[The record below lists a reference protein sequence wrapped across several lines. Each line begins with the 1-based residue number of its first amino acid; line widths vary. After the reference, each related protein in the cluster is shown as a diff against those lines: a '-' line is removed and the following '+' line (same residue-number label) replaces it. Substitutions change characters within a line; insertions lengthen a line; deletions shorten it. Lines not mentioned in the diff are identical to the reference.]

1 MAGWNRRATTQVED
15 DATKAARRR
24 VRPTSRGWLGRG
36 RGEAVAVDAPS
47 QWRGTTVQ
55 VCGLWPW
62 TAGAGVP
69 MVGVPM
75 GRHQITG
82 ATICCDVISWFQRA
96 KLIGNPSGFLLSEPA
111 RGKSTA
117 ARRMATGLAGFGT
130 LPMVLGDLKPDYVDM
145 VKSLGGQVVELGHG
159 RGFLNVLDPGE
170 AEAAADRL
178 TGSKRKQVLDEL
190 HFRRVQI
197 TEALITVQRSTP
209 PTDGE
214 DLLINQAMRL
224 LADRHKGVPVLGDLL
239 HLIRDAPPELR
250 QVALDRGSDE
260 RYKDAT
266 GDLEISLMGLIGGG
280 RLGST
285 FSEQT
290 STPLRRDRPVVY
302 DISSISDSETDLQ
315 AAALL
320 ACWSSGFATV
330 NIANLL
336 ADAGLEPRRHYLLI
350 LDELWRALRAGRGL
364 VDKIDALSRLN
375 RTVGVGQLQI
385 SHTMSDLEAIPSKED
400 RKKAAGLVERAGLV
414 MLGGL
419 APREMPLLA
428 QARKLSQRE
437 QDLLVSWGD
446 PGAWDARNNREEAA
460 PGVGKFMIKVGQRPG
475 IPINITLTEAERA
488 IHDTNKR
495 WHDRSRINL
504 ADMEEQ
510 AVPL

>member
-1 MAGWNRRATTQVED
+1 MSGWQRRTTTQND
-15 DATKAARRR
+15 DEATKQMRRF
-24 VRPTSRGWLGRG
+24 RPPARGWLGRG
-36 RGEAVAVDAPS
+36 RGSTTAVDAPS

-62 TAGAGVP
+62 TSGAGVP

-75 GRHQITG
+75 GRHQFTG

-111 RGKSTA
+111 RGKSTV
-117 ARRMATGLAGFGT
+117 ARRMAVGLAGFGT
-130 LPMVLGDLKPDYVDM
+130 LPMILGDLKPDYVDM
-145 VKSLGGQVVELGHG
+145 VRSLDGQVVELGHG
-159 RGFLNVLDPGE
+159 RGYLNVLDPGE
-170 AEAAADRL
+170 AEAAAERL
-178 TGSKRKQVLDEL
+178 TGQLRKQVLDEL

-209 PTDGE
+209 PTDAE

-224 LADRHKGVPVLGDLL
+224 LAERHHGVPVLGDLL
-239 HLIRDAPPELR
+239 QLIREAPPELR
-250 QVALDRGSDE
+250 QVALDRGDTS
-260 RYKDAT
+260 RYLDAT
-266 GDLEISLMGLIGGG
+266 GALEISLMGLIGGG
-280 RLGST
+280 RLGAT
-285 FSEQT
+285 FSQPT
-290 STPLRRDRPVVY
+290 STPLKRDRPTVY

-320 ACWSSGFATV
+320 ACWSAGFATV
-330 NIANLL
+330 NIANVL
-336 ADAGLEPRRHYLLI
+336 ADAGLEPRRHYFI
-350 LDELWRALRAGRGL
+350 VLDELWRALRAGRGL

-375 RTVGVGQLQI
+375 RTTGVGQLQI

-419 APREMPLLA
+419 APREMPLLE

-446 PGAWDARNNREEAA
+446 PGAWDARHNREESA
-460 PGVGKFMIKVGQRPG
+460 PGVGKFLIKVGTRPG
-475 IPINITLTEAERA
+475 IPINVMLTDVERD
-488 IHDTNKR
+488 IHDTSKR
-495 WHDRSRINL
+495 WHDQSRITL
-504 ADMEEQ
+504 SEAE
-510 AVPL
+510 AVSL